1 MNRIV
6 FLFAFAFFFVVAG
19 PAVAQIRAN
28 EALAITITGVPD
40 IDRTDIS
47 QTYPVSEK
55 GLINLPHI
63 GILQAAGLD
72 AMTLA
77 KRIQDT
83 YRKAEIFA
91 NPTVNVRVISDTR
104 LDHKTVVVGG
114 SVVHPGAVQ
123 YRKGLTLW
131 QAIQAAGGDN
141 PFGAIRRVELHRE
154 KTMQKFDLRKDA
166 SKRVLIEEND
176 SIIVPPKRPFEG
188 GW

>member
-6 FLFAFAFFFVVAG
+6 SLFAFALFFVVAG
-19 PAVAQIRAN
+19 PAAAQIRAN
-28 EALAITITGVPD
+28 EALDITITGVPD
-40 IDRTDIS
+40 TDRADIS
-47 QTYPVSEK
+47 RTYPVSEK

-72 AMTLA
+72 SMVLA
-77 KRIQDT
+77 KRIQDS

-91 NPTVNVRVISDTR
+91 NPTVNVTVIGDKR
-104 LDHKTVVVGG
+104 LNQKTVVVGG

-141 PFGAIRRVELHRE
+141 PFGAIRRVELTRG
-154 KTMQKFDLRKDA
+154 KTIRKFDLRKDA

-176 SIIVPPKRPFEG
+176 SIRVPPKRPFEG